1 VAEGQWLARDALGMS
16 NPEARSYPRA
26 LNVTGG
32 EVEVRRMTTADAD
45 GVLAFARE
53 LPEHDLLFLPRD
65 ITQPKV
71 LSAWTHEIERGSIV
85 TLLAVR
91 EREVHG
97 CAAIVRDELSW
108 SAHVGELRVV
118 VSRQMRGK
126 GLGRALIQECFALA
140 LSLGLEKLVA
150 QMTVDQRGAI
160 AVFESLGF
168 RGEALLRNHVKD
180 RAGATH
186 DLVILSHDV
195 PRFQAQMSA
204 YGLPEA
210 L

>member
-1 VAEGQWLARDALGMS
+1 MITQS
-16 NPEARSYPRA
+16 SRSYPRA
-26 LNVTGG
+26 LQIADG
-32 EVEVRRMTTADAD
+32 EVEVRRMTAADGA
-45 GVLAFARE
+45 GVLAFAQE
-53 LPEHDLLFLPRD
+53 LPAHDLLFLPRD

-71 LSAWTHEIERGSIV
+71 LSAWVQEIERGTIIS
-85 TLLAVR
+85 LLATR
-91 EREVHG
+91 DRRVHG

-118 VSRQMRGK
+118 VSRDMRGT
-126 GLGRALIQECFALA
+126 GLGRSLIQECFALA
-140 LSLGLEKLVA
+140 LSLGMEKLVA

-180 RAGATH
+180 RSGNTH

-195 PRFQAQMSA
+195 ARFQAQMAA

>member
-1 VAEGQWLARDALGMS
+1 MNAQE
-16 NPEARSYPRA
+16 PRSYPRTVK
-26 LNVTGG
+26 VTGG
-32 EVEVRRMTTADAD
+32 EVEVRRMTAGDAD
-45 GVLAFARE
+45 RVLAFARA

-71 LSAWTHEIERGSIV
+71 LSAWAQEIERGSIV
-85 TLLAVR
+85 TLLAIR
-91 EREVHG
+91 EHEVQG
-97 CAAIVRDELSW
+97 CAAIVRDALSW

-118 VSRQMRGK
+118 VSQPMRGN

-140 LSLGLEKLVA
+140 LSLGMEKLVA

-160 AVFESLGF
+160 AVFESIGF

-195 PRFQAQMSA
+195 ERFQAQMSA

-210 L
+210 V

>member
-1 VAEGQWLARDALGMS
+1 MSTENART
-16 NPEARSYPRA
+16 YPRA
-26 LNVTGG
+26 VKVADG
-32 EVEVRRMTTADAD
+32 EIEVRRMVAADAD

-53 LPEHDLLFLPRD
+53 LPDHDLLFLPRD

-71 LSAWTHEIERGSIV
+71 LSAWTQEIERGTIV
-85 TLLAVR
+85 TLLAIR
-91 EREVHG
+91 ERKVHG

-118 VSRQMRGK
+118 VSRDLRGK

-140 LSLGLEKLVA
+140 LSLGMEKLVA

-160 AVFESLGF
+160 AVFETLGF

-180 RAGATH
+180 RLGATH

-195 PRFQAQMSA
+195 ARFQAQMSA

>member
-1 VAEGQWLARDALGMS
+1 MS
-16 NPEARSYPRA
+16 PQQTRTYPRA
-26 LNVTGG
+26 VKVSGG
-32 EVEVRRMTTADAD
+32 EVEVRRMAAADAD
-45 GVLAFARE
+45 GVLAFARD

-65 ITQPKV
+65 ITQQKV

-85 TLLAVR
+85 TLLAMR
-91 EREVHG
+91 ERKVHG

-118 VSRQMRGK
+118 VSEHARGK
-126 GLGRALIQECFALA
+126 GVGRALIQECFALA
-140 LSLGLEKLVA
+140 LSLGMEKLIA

-160 AVFESLGF
+160 AVFDSLGF

-195 PRFQAQMSA
+195 ARFQAQMSA